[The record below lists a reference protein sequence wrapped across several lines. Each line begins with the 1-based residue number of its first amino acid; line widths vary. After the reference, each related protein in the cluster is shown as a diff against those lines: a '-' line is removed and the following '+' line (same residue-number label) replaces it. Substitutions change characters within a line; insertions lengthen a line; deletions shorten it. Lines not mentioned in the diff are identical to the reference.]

1 MKIYKWILVYNR
13 DYIHMELFAN
23 GLEVEKL
30 SIIPVNKCKKSL
42 QIAIGGFFNSMVFL
56 PGSMNR
62 NRPAGKLWLTVQ
74 SSEADL
80 FSTVWLIMLYVLHV

>member
-1 MKIYKWILVYNR
+1 
-13 DYIHMELFAN
+13 MELFAN

-62 NRPAGKLWLTVQ
+62 NRPAGKL
-74 SSEADL
+74 
-80 FSTVWLIMLYVLHV
+80 